1 MSEEKKIDIKGP
13 YFMGRDELFAKLA
26 ISEATYRALTNPKS
40 EHYDPEFPKPCRL
53 FTGQKLRYSSVDVD
67 AYILS
72 LSHSSA
78 A

>member
-1 MSEEKKIDIKGP
+1 MSTKDKPEIKGP
-13 YFMGRDELFAKLA
+13 YFMGREELFAKLA
-26 ISEATYRALTNPKS
+26 ISQSTFDALTNPKS
-40 EHYDPEFPKPCRL
+40 QHYDPDFPKPCRL

-72 LSHSSA
+72 LSHNSA